1 VEAGWCGSRENC
13 RVLVDAERKQ
23 QQDDDD
29 RRHDADDQR
38 DPGRQRADAAAAARP
53 FPSAGGRPVRR
64 RDSAGRADTLSAAQS
79 ADDGRS
85 GSQSDVDDVLS
96 DCRITGR
103 LQPVNQSVSP

>member
-1 VEAGWCGSRENC
+1 MIAATMPTISAIPVVSEPTPPLR
-13 RVLVDAERKQ
+13 
-23 QQDDDD
+23 
-29 RRHDADDQR
+29 R
-38 DPGRQRADAAAAARP
+38 DPSRPPAAGAGVVPAAAAGE
-53 FPSAGGRPVRR
+53 AGGRPVRR